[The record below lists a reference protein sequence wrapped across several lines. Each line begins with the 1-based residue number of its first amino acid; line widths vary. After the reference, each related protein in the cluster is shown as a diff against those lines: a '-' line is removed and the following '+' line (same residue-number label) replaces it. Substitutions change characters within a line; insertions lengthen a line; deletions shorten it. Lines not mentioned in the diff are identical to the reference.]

1 VLARPDHRI
10 SPKVQVAIVP
20 TEQIP
25 ARRAFAGT
33 RSTLPHHGP
42 YANASHRAFDNPQTP
57 GKLLRFIT

>member
-1 VLARPDHRI
+1 
-10 SPKVQVAIVP
+10 VAIVP